1 MSQPQQS
8 IPDIVGVN
16 MSVALARL
24 AGNAKLLIKL
34 FGDFRKQNLDTI
46 QQIREKQSEGDI
58 DTAVRLLHTLKG
70 VAGNLA
76 IDDLAEAA
84 RVAEHA
90 TKEKDALAL
99 EPAMQ
104 HLEKQLNAVC
114 ASIEAALAP
123 AGAPPTPSTP
133 AKSLVSTTASENAA
147 MSMLSQKA
155 MAETMRLV
163 NQQSP
168 DATFV
173 FETIR
178 ADLRS
183 QYPDQVERIAGH
195 LDNYAFADAAR
206 ELRLLAADMGIIN

>member
-8 IPDIVGVN
+8 VPNIAGVN
-16 MSVALARL
+16 MPVALSRL

-34 FGDFRKQNLDTI
+34 FGDFRKQNHDTI
-46 QQIREKQSEGDI
+46 QQIRDKQEAGDI
-58 DTAVRLLHTLKG
+58 ETAVRLLHTLKG

-84 RVAEHA
+84 RVAECA
-90 TKEKDALAL
+90 TKDGNAAAL

-104 HLEKQLNAVC
+104 ILEKQLVAVC
-114 ASIEAALAP
+114 DSIEAALAP
-123 AGAPPTPSTP
+123 QEAPAPPPAAPASGAPLS
-133 AKSLVSTTASENAA
+133 ALV
-147 MSMLSQKA
+147 QKA

-178 ADLRS
+178 SDLRG
-183 QYPDQVERIAGH
+183 QYPAHVDRVAAH

-206 ELRLLAADMGIIN
+206 ELRLLAAAMGILN